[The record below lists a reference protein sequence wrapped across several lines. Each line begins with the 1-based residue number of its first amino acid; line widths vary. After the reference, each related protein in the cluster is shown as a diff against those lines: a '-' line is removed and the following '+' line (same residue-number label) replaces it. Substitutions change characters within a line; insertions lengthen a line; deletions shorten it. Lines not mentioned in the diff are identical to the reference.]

1 MTSYRQLAIVE
12 SKPGVIDFKV
22 FNPQPTLYRLDISR
36 DGDKN
41 VWHLSKY
48 PFESLG
54 LNGLPSTLVTNA
66 GIEDLL
72 DVLPKGWTVPEFFTA
87 AVFFQAGKETRQNS

>member
-1 MTSYRQLAIVE
+1 MTIYRGLTILEA
-12 SKPGVIDFKV
+12 SSSVIDFKV
-22 FNPQPTLYRLDISR
+22 FNPQPVLYRLDISH

-48 PFESLG
+48 PFPSLG
-54 LNGLPSTLVTNA
+54 LNGVPSTLATNA

-72 DVLPKGWTVPEFFTA
+72 DILPRGWTVSEFFIAT
-87 AVFFQAGKETRQNS
+87 VFFQAGKEVGQNL

>member
-1 MTSYRQLAIVE
+1 MTIYRQLAIVE

-22 FNPQPTLYRLDISR
+22 FNLQPTLYRLEISR

-48 PFESLG
+48 PFPSLG
-54 LNGLPSTLVTNA
+54 LNGVPSTLATNA

-72 DVLPKGWTVPEFFTA
+72 DILPRGWTVSEFFIAT
-87 AVFFQAGKETRQNS
+87 VFFQAGKEVGQNL